1 MPDCQV
7 ARLGR
12 EEAVSGR
19 LYRREDA
26 RQDGAVGVV
35 DASSTRYE
43 VCAPLEPVPIE
54 DGGAVPVDVKA
65 DRSWIV
71 VVSRPDNVGDG
82 ISRPRARKHPCR
94 VLQRVARVLDVQ
106 MYLAR
111 QERRECG
118 QERVQ
123 VAHHARVH
131 QPVEGRY
138 SRAPREP
145 IPLDTCSIEGGH
157 FASNQSLYR
166 PEQQSADLAAL
177 GLNPM
182 GVGASIEI
190 LPPLRNTPRG
200 YNPGGWSGADSAPA
214 GESVVT
220 VPPVVPKGTPSRT
233 AMLKTDNAHRMSGPR
248 DHFQPERP
256 HLVCRLT
263 RSPGST
269 HDSAPSRVVIRL
281 KLQLVPPRPKHDGL
295 VSGTT
300 CSDHPVAAGPR
311 RYC

>member
-200 YNPGGWSGADSAPA
+200 YGPGGYCAGGVESQSRPQPPWDSGRAQR
-214 GESVVT
+214 G
-220 VPPVVPKGTPSRT
+220 PPIAV
-233 AMLKTDNAHRMSGPR
+233 
-248 DHFQPERP
+248 
-256 HLVCRLT
+256 LVCI
-263 RSPGST
+263 SS
-269 HDSAPSRVVIRL
+269 DWM
-281 KLQLVPPRPKHDGL
+281 Q
-295 VSGTT
+295 
-300 CSDHPVAAGPR
+300 SDHPLSNTCPVEWVPWEPWSIDLLRAGGHGHGGQPAHVPDRTHVAPA
-311 RYC
+311 